1 MGTPTTSSQ
10 STSAGCK
17 QQGEPCNLDVPYDCC
32 DGDCQ
37 LTFDNGEVDI
47 KCGPS
52 TTTASTSST
61 STPTTSSH
69 STSAGCKQQGEP
81 CNLDVPNDCCD
92 GDCQLTFDNGEVDI
106 KCGPRTTTEPTTPTP
121 TPTPTTTPTSTPT
134 STPANPT

>member
-1 MGTPTTSSQ
+1 MGTTSTTTPH
-10 STSAGCK
+10 STPAGCK

-52 TTTASTSST
+52 TTTSST
-61 STPTTSSH
+61 STTTSITTPH
-69 STSAGCKQQGEP
+69 STPAGCKQQGEP
-81 CNLDVPNDCCD
+81 CNLDVLNDCCD

-121 TPTPTTTPTSTPT
+121 TPTTTPTSTPAT
-134 STPANPT
+134 STPTSGS